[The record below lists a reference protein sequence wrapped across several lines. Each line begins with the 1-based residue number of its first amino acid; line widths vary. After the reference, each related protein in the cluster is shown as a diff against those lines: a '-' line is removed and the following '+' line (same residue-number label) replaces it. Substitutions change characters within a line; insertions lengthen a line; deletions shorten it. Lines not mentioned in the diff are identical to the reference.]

1 MHKEAAEELLD
12 LCRANKGVYIKVG
25 QHIGALDYLV
35 PPEYVTTMK
44 VLHSH
49 APTSPLSE
57 VYRVIRED
65 LKVNV
70 IIFVQYLVQNK
81 PKDYLGI

>member
-1 MHKEAAEELLD
+1 MSVQVHREAAESLLE

-35 PPEYVTTMK
+35 PKEYVDTMK

-49 APTSPLSE
+49 APTSQLADIH
-57 VYRVIRED
+57 RVIRED
-65 LKVNV
+65 LQAQVTTGTLLH
-70 IIFVQYLVQNK
+70 YC
-81 PKDYLGI
+81 